1 VGATA
6 MGLTLGPLRLSREL
20 SARGLPPY
28 FLKIINDVRLLSVS
42 VGATQK
48 KLDLALEISL

>member
-1 VGATA
+1 

-28 FLKIINDVRLLSVS
+28 FLKIINDVRLFSVS